1 MSAHPMQRAPHAH
14 LPCTAAVYCNGRAAT
29 TSGGRRRQHVHV
41 GKRATTC
48 RVLCMPRGMLHDM
61 PCGILHVASKW
72 AVKGCMPGV
81 MLYASRHLES
91 ARVRSPPP
99 PQPGRF
105 VRQRC
110 RVQRPS
116 HRLPP
121 HERRPALAHLSS
133 RSRAE
138 RCDCH
143 CCGPTRP
150 QRQACNPTRAVVR
163 WTDVANC
170 TGHVACLRLA
180 SHTYLIVREPNAHL
194 SRRLPVGTRRAL
206 PRNKPNKVHKQTN
219 IARTATA
226 QTSKPHRSTSL
237 RSRGCSG
244 TPSLA
249 HAHGQRMHW
258 RGWRGPLVRF
268 R

>member
-14 LPCTAAVYCNGRAAT
+14 LPCNAAVYCNGRAAT

-48 RVLCMPRGMLHDM
+48 HVLCMPRVMLHGM
-61 PCGILHVASKW
+61 PRGILHVASRW
-72 AVKGCMPGV
+72 TVKGCMPGV

-133 RSRAE
+133 RSVL
-138 RCDCH
+138 
-143 CCGPTRP
+143 
-150 QRQACNPTRAVVR
+150 NAV
-163 WTDVANC
+163 
-170 TGHVACLRLA
+170 
-180 SHTYLIVREPNAHL
+180 
-194 SRRLPVGTRRAL
+194 
-206 PRNKPNKVHKQTN
+206 
-219 IARTATA
+219 TATA
-226 QTSKPHRSTSL
+226 VGPLGLSGKRVIQRGLLCGGRMLQIARVMLHAFVLHRIPHRMRAKRTPQQTSARWHATSPAAKQ
-237 RSRGCSG
+237 
-244 TPSLA
+244 TE
-249 HAHGQRMHW
+249 
-258 RGWRGPLVRF
+258 
-268 R
+268 